1 MSDKTFQF
9 FHSLMWL
16 LVQMFFV
23 TGAERKSAVIQE
35 ENRRLVAYHEAG
47 HAVVA
52 MCTPGM
58 SYVVFTVPLICSVSC
73 HHTFTV

>member
-1 MSDKTFQF
+1 MVPST
-9 FHSLMWL
+9 
-16 LVQMFFV
+16 

-52 MCTPGM
+52 LCTPGM
-58 SYVVFTVPLICSVSC
+58 SHVAFTVPLYHNALIILV
-73 HHTFTV
+73 FI

>member
-1 MSDKTFQF
+1 MWF
-9 FHSLMWL
+9 FD
-16 LVQMFFV
+16 VRIYRY

-52 MCTPGM
+52 LCTPGM
-58 SYVVFTVPLICSVSC
+58 SRIVFTMYP
-73 HHTFTV
+73 

>member
-1 MSDKTFQF
+1 MGILFT
-9 FHSLMWL
+9 
-16 LVQMFFV
+16 

-52 MCTPGM
+52 LCTPGVLHVIFVY
-58 SYVVFTVPLICSVSC
+58 YVMLTMLLACSVLCSSY
-73 HHTFTV
+73 FVM